1 MANAS
6 GEWVSI
12 GGAEELW
19 GDDDIAPTASQLEAL
34 GKGDFN
40 DNGEL
45 RDNTKPDYGARSSKS
60 VTELGKDIRQ
70 FRNWQ

>member
-34 GKGDFN
+34 EKGDFN

-45 RDNTKPDYGARSSKS
+45 RDNTKPDYRARSSKS

-70 FRNWQ
+70 FRNRQ